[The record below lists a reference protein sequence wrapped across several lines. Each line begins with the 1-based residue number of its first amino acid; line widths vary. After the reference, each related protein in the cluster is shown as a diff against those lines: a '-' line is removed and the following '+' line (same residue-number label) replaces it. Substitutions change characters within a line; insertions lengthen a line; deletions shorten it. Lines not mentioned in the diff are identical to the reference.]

1 MATRIFKLD
10 LIKTKNKETG
20 IENGIFIPV
29 WRNWDS
35 KYEVEPK
42 MLYHMTII
50 PGEQKGPHLHKRRTG
65 YITCLSGQVALIL
78 KTDDK
83 YEKFICNSENPT
95 TVEVLP
101 GVGLLAINIG
111 KETASLINICS
122 PAWHPD
128 NQDSYPADFS
138 DIDESLLK

>member
-1 MATRIFKLD
+1 MVTKTFNLE
-10 LIKTKNKETG
+10 LIKTKNKKSG
-20 IENGIFIPV
+20 DENGIFMPI

-35 KYEVEPK
+35 KYNIEPQ
-42 MLYHMTII
+42 MVYHMTIM
-50 PGEQKGPHLHKRRTG
+50 PGEKKGPHLHKQRTG
-65 YITCLSGQVALIL
+65 YITCLSGKVALIL
-78 KTDDK
+78 KTDNK
-83 YEKFICNSENPT
+83 YEKIICDSENPI

-111 KETASLINICS
+111 FETASLINICS

-128 NQDSYPADFS
+128 NQDSYSADFT